1 MRNTSFIYRLFA
13 VLGLVFSLAACTDE
27 GPMEKAGK
35 SMDNAAEEAGQ
46 KLDDAAED
54 TKDAVKEECEKLKE
68 SMNADDTD
76 C

>member
-13 VLGLVFSLAACTDE
+13 TLGLVFALAACTDE

-35 SMDNAAEEAGQ
+35 SLDNTAEEAGQ

-54 TKDAVKEECEKLKE
+54 AKDAMKEECEKLKE

>member
-13 VLGLVFSLAACTDE
+13 VLGLVFALAACTDE

-46 KLDDAAED
+46 KLNDAAED

>member
-13 VLGLVFSLAACTDE
+13 LLGLVFAISACTDE

-35 SMDNAAEEAGQ
+35 SMDDAAEEAGQ